1 MDKENSGNL
10 DDILKLLKNTVENT
24 ENAPSDISLDDNTKD
39 VAEPINAETLKEKLR
54 EQFMSDSGVE
64 GEENDG
70 GEYNIDSALISE
82 FYEEAQNAEEIQE
95 SEEIVVEDMEEIDS
109 SFEPDLEEPDVFS
122 LVDEEETE
130 VFVGAE
136 LSEQN
141 EEEYSEPLQEFVS
154 DEAEGIEADSEI
166 FEAQEGEIVEIVIP
180 WVEQIEEETAEDIP
194 EDFGGELNEDYF
206 DAEASENSYVCFADD
221 AAIDEELFEQDE
233 EFLDDEAEESYD
245 DDEDD
250 LPWYDDLPGTVK
262 AEPIIEETHVIEE
275 EPMVEEES
283 APEEDPEEEDQ
294 ANNIILP
301 IDIDKYE
308 EYDEDAEYDEFPMDE
323 DENEFLAELSEQAEA
338 EESAEQMDI
347 DDLLVANSE
356 DNAENIKKPY
366 SLFEKSEKPSSV
378 AAADESD
385 EDSSFYR
392 MMIEARTERENAYG
406 YFSSNANEESIT
418 QDEPQNEGIE
428 NIDIPEFK
436 QNAYIAVDLS
446 STSVEKDESAEISKD
461 FYGIDEHDASAEFDK
476 KRDGMPVFD
485 YDHEETHGET
495 LTEADTSVFWRRAKP
510 ILMSVIAL
518 AILILEL
525 LPVLDIVPDGI
536 FDYTSY
542 PWTYIFIDAQ
552 LLIFASAL
560 CYKKLFD
567 GLQKLF
573 GSDANIYS
581 VLSMTIIVTLLG
593 SILSCF
599 SANEVVP
606 RPYNFIS
613 AAYLLVVC
621 WLERVDKK
629 RIEDSINILSGEAV
643 FTLKRSQGK
652 NSCAEKMYAG
662 GLDPDTSIL
671 EPVEVES
678 ESFEGV
684 FSRDKIW
691 KNRGFSNSLV
701 VSSVIP
707 IIIFAIFMA
716 MVSIVTAQGLAT
728 TVNAFVFTF
737 VLLAPVSATV
747 AYYLPI
753 FISYRRLSKRGC
765 VIAGYEGAA
774 IVADCDA
781 VVFGDGHLF
790 KDCDAKEAG
799 IKLYCDDSKTREL
812 FECLGA
818 VYSKL
823 GGPMENTFSSVL
835 GDGEHKVN
843 MTRITRNGFE
853 AVVDNKSNL
862 IVGSSDYLARYGII
876 TDRADSKESGIIY
889 VAMNSLLSAK
899 ISVNYK
905 TQPLFEELSA
915 ILDKYSVKSVVETYD
930 PIVSGKYIAKCRGL
944 TSSPISVV
952 HKNINDYNSETKDK
966 VVLGKAGAFVTSSRL
981 KLVEL
986 LTFCKMIT
994 KLRKINVALVITS
1007 YSVAAAICL
1016 LLSFGGKME
1025 SVNLLWALLYQAI
1038 FVALYS
1044 LFALKILPL
1053 SFDALQKKKH
1063 LQEEMK
1069 KEKEM

>member
-24 ENAPSDISLDDNTKD
+24 ENAPSDISSEDYTKD
-39 VAEPINAETLKEKLR
+39 DSEPINAENLKEKLR

-64 GEENDG
+64 QEENDA
-70 GEYNIDSALISE
+70 GEYNIDSDLISE
-82 FYEEAQNAEEIQE
+82 FYEEAQNAEETQN
-95 SEEIVVEDMEEIDS
+95 SEEIVAEDMEEITSSSETDS
-109 SFEPDLEEPDVFS
+109 EEPDIS
-122 LVDEEETE
+122 YEEETE
-130 VFVGAE
+130 YFVE
-136 LSEQN
+136 PEVIEQDQ
-141 EEEYSEPLQEFVS
+141 EEYAEDLEECVS
-154 DEAEGIEADSEI
+154 DEAEDTEADSEI
-166 FEAQEGEIVEIVIP
+166 SEAQEGEIVEIVIP
-180 WVEQIEEETAEDIP
+180 WVEQIEEETAEDIT

-221 AAIDEELFEQDE
+221 EAIDEELFEQDE
-233 EFLDDEAEESYD
+233 EFFDDEAEENYED
-245 DDEDD
+245 EEDD

-262 AEPIIEETHVIEE
+262 VEPIIEEAHTVEE
-275 EPMVEEES
+275 EPVAEES
-283 APEEDPEEEDQ
+283 APEEDSEEEDQ

-301 IDIDKYE
+301 IDIDEYE

-347 DDLLVANSE
+347 DDLLVTKSE
-356 DNAENIKKPY
+356 QNTDDIQKPY
-366 SLFEKSEKPSSV
+366 SLFEKSKKSETAVDTDASE
-378 AAADESD
+378 D
-385 EDSSFYR
+385 DSSFYR

-406 YFSSNANEESIT
+406 YFSSNEREESVS
-418 QDEPQNEGIE
+418 QDESHNEGIE

-436 QNAYIAVDLS
+436 QSSYVAVDLS
-446 STSVEKDESAEISKD
+446 NSSAPQDENAEMSED
-461 FYGIDEHDASAEFDK
+461 FYGVDEHDVSVESDRK
-476 KRDGMPVFD
+476 HDGMPVFD

-495 LTEADTSVFWRRAKP
+495 LAEADTSVFWRKAKP
-510 ILMSVIAL
+510 ILMSVIAF

-525 LPVLDIVPDGI
+525 LPILDIVPDGI

-573 GSDANIYS
+573 GSEANIYS
-581 VLSMTIIVTLLG
+581 VLSITIIVTLLG

-613 AAYLLVVC
+613 AAYLLAVY
-621 WLERVDKK
+621 WLEKIDKK
-629 RIEDSINILSGEAV
+629 RIKDSINILSGESV

-671 EPVEVES
+671 EPAEVES
-678 ESFEGV
+678 ESFEAV
-684 FSRDKIW
+684 FSREKIW

-701 VSSVIP
+701 VSSSIP
-707 IIIFAIFMA
+707 IIVFAIFMA
-716 MVSIVTAQGLAT
+716 MVSIVTSQGLAT

-737 VLLAPVSATV
+737 VLLAPISATV

-753 FISYRRLSKRGC
+753 LISHRRLSKRGC

-774 IVADCDA
+774 MVADCDA

-790 KDCDAKEAG
+790 RDCDAKEAG

-823 GGPMENTFSSVL
+823 GGPMGNTFLSVL
-835 GDGEHKVN
+835 GDQEHKVN
-843 MTRITRNGFE
+843 MIRITRNGFE
-853 AVVDNKSNL
+853 AVIDNKSNL

-876 TDRADSKESGIIY
+876 TDRADTKESGVIY
-889 VAMNSLLSAK
+889 VAMNSSLYAK

-915 ILDKYSVKSVVETYD
+915 ILDKYGVKSVVETYD

-952 HKNINDYNSETKDK
+952 HKNINDYSSDTKDK

-1007 YSVAAAICL
+1007 YSVAAAICF

-1044 LFALKILPL
+1044 LVAERVLPL
-1053 SFDALQKKKH
+1053 SFDALQKKKAI
-1063 LQEEMK
+1063 QKIK
-1069 KEKEM
+1069 KQEKET